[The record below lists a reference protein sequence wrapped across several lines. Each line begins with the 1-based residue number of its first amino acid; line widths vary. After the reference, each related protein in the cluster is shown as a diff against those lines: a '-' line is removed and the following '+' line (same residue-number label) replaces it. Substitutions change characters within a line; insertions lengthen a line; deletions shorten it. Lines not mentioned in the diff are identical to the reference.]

1 MTMVLRNGHAYLG
14 YFIAALKNMLSYRL
28 GYALWV
34 LSKLGTSLV
43 MVFVWTAIYAA
54 SGAHEIG
61 GFTIVSMYAYFFLF
75 SLISSIDTNISP
87 KIQDDVDSGNAITSL
102 VKPTSYPLQ
111 LFSAGLAELLLASLM
126 VTLPGIIIIGS
137 IVPLNI
143 SWSSLSL
150 LAIEMFV
157 FIALAALIDFLI
169 GLLAFYTT
177 QIWGIINVTN
187 SLVIFLSGGIMPLG
201 LLPSGI
207 SKVLMLL
214 PFQMMGYTQIE
225 TLLGLLNVSAIMQNI
240 AIGAAWAFALFIIAL
255 AMWNGTKRHI
265 TLAGG

>member
-1 MTMVLRNGHAYLG
+1 
-14 YFIAALKNMLSYRL
+14 
-28 GYALWV
+28 
-34 LSKLGTSLV
+34 
-43 MVFVWTAIYAA
+43 
-54 SGAHEIG
+54 
-61 GFTIVSMYAYFFLF
+61 
-75 SLISSIDTNISP
+75 
-87 KIQDDVDSGNAITSL
+87 
-102 VKPTSYPLQ
+102 
-111 LFSAGLAELLLASLM
+111 
-126 VTLPGIIIIGS
+126 
-137 IVPLNI
+137 
-143 SWSSLSL
+143 
-150 LAIEMFV
+150 MFV